1 MVDASEDAVTT
12 LAGVMALIDA
22 ADSAVEAT
30 LAAGDDPW
38 LAKARAALGYAGK
51 HVTAAARLLR
61 PRYERPEGL
70 TLLGY
75 VVGWGPMV
83 APIGALAYLCRGPLH
98 LAAAWTALICVAALF
113 VASLASIPPWR
124 AITRRYVPR
133 RFTVERAAR
142 RADAGRGGTGS
153 DVAACLDAILR
164 ARKDIVA
171 VAGGHLSRRGL
182 ASYEAASLV
191 AASRLDR
198 VVAMLRTADGH
209 LASGYDAVVRSRAGA
224 QA

>member
-1 MVDASEDAVTT
+1 MVDANEDAVTT

-22 ADSAVEAT
+22 ADSAVGAT

-38 LAKARAALGYAGK
+38 LAKAKAVLGFAGK
-51 HVTAAARLLR
+51 QVTAAAILLR
-61 PRYERPEGL
+61 PRYERPGEL
-70 TLLGY
+70 TLLGF
-75 VVGWGPMV
+75 VVNWGPMV

-98 LAAAWTALICVAALF
+98 LAAVWTALICVAALV
-113 VASLASIPPWR
+113 VASVLSIRPWR

-133 RFTVERAAR
+133 RFTAERVAR
-142 RADAGRGGTGS
+142 RADAGRGGTAL
-153 DVAACLDAILR
+153 DVATCLDAILR

-171 VAGGHLSRRGL
+171 VAAGHVSRRGP
-182 ASYEAASLV
+182 ATYDAASLV

-198 VVAMLRTADGH
+198 VVAILRTADGQ